1 MKLFETPEMNISV
14 FENENVI
21 TTSGGGQQQTAV
33 DKAMTDAH
41 NGAVAGSV
49 GTLQVDLW

>member
-1 MKLFETPEMNISV
+1 MKIFETPEMKISV
-14 FENENVI
+14 FEKENVM
-21 TTSGGGQQQTAV
+21 TASGGQTTAV
-33 DKAMTDAH
+33 DKAMADAQ